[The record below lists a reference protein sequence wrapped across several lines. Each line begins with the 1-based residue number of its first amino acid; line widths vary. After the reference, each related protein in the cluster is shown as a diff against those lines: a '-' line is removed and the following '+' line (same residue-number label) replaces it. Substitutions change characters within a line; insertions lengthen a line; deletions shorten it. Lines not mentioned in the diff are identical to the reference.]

1 MKRIKEACL
10 LQTIHFQLKEDLPH
24 GAAVQ
29 AVRAEVADYKAQM
42 DRNHTSTRLPG
53 RRSSPTAPSSSISR
67 SSTTTTLAALTW
79 MTDQRRRLRTGFSPA
94 GAALL
99 LFPSWSGGRP
109 GKLEWR

>member
-24 GAAVQ
+24 GDAVQ
-29 AVRAEVADYKAQM
+29 AVRAEVAHYKAQM
-42 DRNHTSTRLPG
+42 DRNHTQYKITREEEQSDG
-53 RRSSPTAPSSSISR
+53 SILIHIRKQYNNHTCGS
-67 SSTTTTLAALTW
+67 
-79 MTDQRRRLRTGFSPA
+79 SPA

-109 GKLEWR
+109 GKLGRR